1 MAKLQKRFIGLAA
14 LVAVFFLS
22 AAASFAAQGDFT
34 PKTGL
39 RKSGIVGMN
48 GCPDS
53 NAPDC
58 YMSGLT
64 DRVEFNLYRDSGIA
78 ASVRNQSSND
88 YSNYIDERDFTT
100 AAKGVEIAYDEIWT
114 YDNKYQHT
122 LGELNVEDFFYIQ
135 IIVDNAANSSPSLGL
150 NAENVLVEV
159 DWSNPRNVIGSINC
173 TTTSVSNP
181 TTDIVTLD
189 LANGSTIKPISEI
202 PILVLTG
209 GGHLPGQYNYLDWGN
224 NAYNNTSQ
232 VVNIGT
238 VHPYDSDNLNLVHVY
253 FPFKVISSP
262 HKAGYLP
269 AILSLLR
276 KKRTTSS
283 TINDN
288 VITVDEDGATDIVE
302 YGTSTEGET
311 ELRLSGEMANTTGN
325 GSILYMLPGADER
338 FPFGI
343 AGQVTS
349 STNNT
354 DGTKTVELQEV
365 SYADVVKEA
374 SLDIENITLDASN
387 FVGVIAPSAI
397 QAASSMPMAAMS
409 DESSGD
415 LRSFRD
421 GAIIVRGTKE
431 ESLLYSLAEADSTT
445 VEAGTV
451 SIDMKVDL
459 VDMGVDASRMSP
471 VDASTSIGF
480 VIKGSLDNIVIT
492 NELDF
497 APLSGGVK
505 SLDLRVD
512 GDLNFDVKFNGNGS
526 VTYGYFSQAWNE
538 VDSESFSMLGVKAKL
553 TGLSSE
559 DKIGKFP
566 LAGLVWS
573 VACPNTCP
581 VLTGKTQTPL
591 RQAKAMG
598 VIVWLYLTT
607 KGEVTLDGD
616 LTLAHLNP
624 AQLSLGVTKSSG
636 NDFKLIRSLERIN
649 DSGRLLEAP
658 KISGTYQTEI
668 TAGISV
674 DVDFFAS
681 GIRIANAGM
690 DLGARQTTTLTGVAG
705 YGTDS
710 LDSSWSWN
718 GELCRSGSIGAGA
731 VFRAVAG
738 FGIAIETA
746 WKDKSIDF
754 NYGFQFP
761 TDEEMDMPGWHGGW
775 YTKLDEEICIVKSST
790 GRIWMDRNLG
800 ASRAA
805 TSMSDD
811 QAYGDLY
818 QWGRLTDGHEKRTSS
833 TTETFSSTDVPG
845 HGNFILF
852 GPIYT
857 DEIHRDF
864 FLWYDWRYPAN
875 DGLWQGVNG
884 KNNPCPDGFR
894 LPTAAEWEEETAT
907 WDTLDAAGAFAS
919 PLKLTGAGLRS
930 DLSGGISSLG
940 WGYYW
945 SSSVEGTDALS
956 LVLSYVN
963 HPALVGVR
971 ARGYSVR
978 CIRD

>member
-1 MAKLQKRFIGLAA
+1 M
-14 LVAVFFLS
+14 
-22 AAASFAAQGDFT
+22 
-34 PKTGL
+34 
-39 RKSGIVGMN
+39 
-48 GCPDS
+48 
-53 NAPDC
+53 
-58 YMSGLT
+58 
-64 DRVEFNLYRDSGIA
+64 
-78 ASVRNQSSND
+78 
-88 YSNYIDERDFTT
+88 
-100 AAKGVEIAYDEIWT
+100 
-114 YDNKYQHT
+114 
-122 LGELNVEDFFYIQ
+122 
-135 IIVDNAANSSPSLGL
+135 
-150 NAENVLVEV
+150 
-159 DWSNPRNVIGSINC
+159 DW
-173 TTTSVSNP
+173 
-181 TTDIVTLD
+181 D
-189 LANGSTIKPISEI
+189 
-202 PILVLTG
+202 
-209 GGHLPGQYNYLDWGN
+209 N

-232 VVNIGT
+232 TINIGT
-238 VHPYDSDNLNLVHVY
+238 VYPYDGDNLVHVY

-262 HKAGYLP
+262 QKAGYLP

-283 TINDN
+283 TIKDN

-302 YGTSTEGET
+302 HGTSTEGET
-311 ELRLSGEMANTTGN
+311 ELRLSGEMADTTEN

-343 AGQVTS
+343 AGQVTN
-349 STNNT
+349 STSNV

-365 SYADVVKEA
+365 SYADIVQEA
-374 SLDIENITLDASN
+374 SLDIESITLDASN

-397 QAASSMPMAAMS
+397 QAASSTPMAAMS

-415 LRSFRD
+415 VRSFRD
-421 GAIIVRGTKE
+421 GAIIVRGQQEKN
-431 ESLLYSLAEADSTT
+431 LLYSLAEADSTT

-451 SIDMKVDL
+451 SIDMKVGL
-459 VDMGVDASRMSP
+459 VDMG

-497 APLSGGVK
+497 APLRGGVK

-512 GDLNFDVKFNGNGS
+512 GDLDFDVKFNGNGS

-538 VDSESFSMLGVKAKL
+538 VDEDSFSLLGMKAKL
-553 TGLSSE
+553 TGLSSD

-573 VACPNTCP
+573 VPCPNTCP

-607 KGEVTLDGD
+607 KGESTLDGD

-624 AQLSLGVTKSSG
+624 AQLSLGITKNSG
-636 NDFKLIRSLERIN
+636 RDFELVRSLERISS
-649 DSGRLLEAP
+649 SGRLLEAP
-658 KISGTYQTEI
+658 KISGTYQTEL

-690 DLGARQTTTLTGVAG
+690 DSGARQTTTLTGEAG

-710 LDSSWSWN
+710 LDSPWTWD
-718 GELCRSGSIGAGA
+718 GGLCRSGSIGAGA
-731 VFRAVAG
+731 VFRASAHLGIGIDTSWVDAG
-738 FGIAIETA
+738 GDLDY
-746 WKDKSIDF
+746 K
-754 NYGFQFP
+754 FQLP
-761 TDEEMDMPGWHGGW
+761 TDEEMDMPGWHGAW
-775 YTKLDEEICIVKSST
+775 YTKLDEEICVVKSST

-800 ASRAA
+800 ASQAA
-805 TSMSDD
+805 TSINDT

-818 QWGRLTDGHEKRTSS
+818 QWGRLSDGHEKRTSG

-845 HGNFILF
+845 HGDFILA
-852 GPIYT
+852 GPLDIGVY
-857 DEIHRDF
+857 F
-864 FLWYDWRYPAN
+864 DWRYPKN
-875 DGLWQGVNG
+875 DNLWQGVNG

-894 LPTAAEWEEETAT
+894 LPTAAEWEEEKAS
-907 WDTLDAAGAFAS
+907 WDTLAAASAFAS
-919 PLKLTGAGLRS
+919 PLKLVGAGMRY
-930 DLSGGISSLG
+930 DLSGGISGLG
-940 WGYYW
+940 AGSYW
-945 SSSVEGTDALS
+945 SSTVNSGEGGSLALILGYAS
-956 LVLSYVN
+956 YPNQPVL
-963 HPALVGVR
+963 AAVR